1 MSEANLVKVVSCNEY
16 QLFDTGAETQ
26 ETERLK
32 FMNYFE
38 FR

>member
-1 MSEANLVKVVSCNEY
+1 MPEAKLVKVVSCNEY
-16 QLFDTGAETQ
+16 ELSDTGTETQ
-26 ETERLK
+26 EAEMLK